1 MQNAGT
7 TAWPAGVLLAGG
19 RVHDLPALGP
29 GARTPLGA
37 NPGKPLRDAVLR
49 TAMARTP
56 PDGVAA
62 LWALELGGV
71 AGLPIDSTGWLLVS
85 LPPP

>member
-1 MQNAGT
+1 M
-7 TAWPAGVLLAGG
+7 
-19 RVHDLPALGP
+19 
-29 GARTPLGA
+29 A
-37 NPGKPLRDAVLR
+37 NSSPAVLR

-56 PDGVAA
+56 PDSVAA